1 MSRRPVHLVVALPAE
16 ARPLR
21 RHFSLLPA
29 AGKDCRL
36 YGREDIRLL
45 VCGVGS
51 KAAGLAV
58 TSMASASKRPEHALW
73 INLGTAGHPSRALG
87 EVLLVSGITDQ
98 ASGRQWRTRP
108 PQPPPCAVERLLTV
122 QRPDPDYGWPGLH
135 EMEAAGFYA
144 AALDVATADA
154 VQCIKVVSDNP
165 SQPAQHLNGRLV
177 SELISSQLG
186 VLDTLIAQLRAAN
199 P

>member
-21 RHFSLLPA
+21 HHYSLLPA
-29 AGKDCRL
+29 ACKDFLL
-36 YGREDIRLL
+36 YGREDMWLL
-45 VCGVGS
+45 VSGVGS

-58 TSMASASKRPEHALW
+58 TSLAACSNHPDRALW
-73 INLGTAGHPSRALG
+73 INLGIAGHPSCAVGEALLAG
-87 EVLLVSGITDQ
+87 EITDQ
-98 ASGRQWRTRP
+98 SSGKHWHTRL
-108 PQPPPCAVERLLTV
+108 PQPPPCGVERLLTV

-144 AALDVATADA
+144 SALDVAAADA
-154 VQCIKVVSDNP
+154 VHCLKVVSDNP
-165 SQPAQHLNGRLV
+165 NQPAQCINGRLV
-177 SELISSQLG
+177 SDLIQNQLD
-186 VLDTLIAQLRAAN
+186 VLDALIAQLQAAN